1 MIRRMLLQK
10 LFDPIV
16 IWLHRNGE
24 HQLHNSFTIRLM
36 SKPPAQG
43 SDPVHGWVFFS
54 ACSTFQPPQDWF
66 PSQQRH
72 HFPAPLIAK
81 RREERCEMGSD
92 YYRLKCSMST
102 LAMNTK

>member
-1 MIRRMLLQK
+1 
-10 LFDPIV
+10 
-16 IWLHRNGE
+16 
-24 HQLHNSFTIRLM
+24 M
-36 SKPPAQG
+36 SKPSAQG
-43 SDPVHGWVFFS
+43 VDPVHGWVFFS

-92 YYRLKCSMST
+92 YYRLKCTVGT
-102 LAMNTK
+102 LLLMNT